1 MKDMKQTSEMIWL
14 DFRKITFDWIK
25 LRLKAE
31 WQTTAVVH
39 AKKKKKKSGILKYAS
54 SKVKDRHLG
63 VGQSMEL
70 WIV

>member
-39 AKKKKKKSGILKYAS
+39 AKKKKKKVVSWSTQAAKWRTDTWG
-54 SKVKDRHLG
+54 
-63 VGQSMEL
+63 
-70 WIV
+70 

>member
-1 MKDMKQTSEMIWL
+1 MKDMRETSEMIWL
-14 DFRKITFDWIK
+14 DFRKITFGWIK

-39 AKKKKKKSGILKYAS
+39 AKKKSDILKYAS
-54 SKVKDRHLG
+54 SKVKDRHLQ